1 MLKKQ
6 LQDAA
11 LDSTGLEDRQTSHH
25 FRKRREE
32 SAKKKKKPEKQAK
45 SNKQAKNNK
54 KSTFPKLSV
63 LCDCLSHITLSC
75 HADRGPWPDYQYFK
89 PLLDHAAELA
99 SIGRLLGDA
108 GYDSEANHL
117 HARRRHGTVAII
129 PATSGR
135 PSDKLPKAQYR
146 RRMKAE
152 WERYK
157 KRYGQRWQVEATIS
171 MLKRLLGSALRARR
185 HWSRCREIM
194 LRVITLNI
202 MILGAAI

>member
-1 MLKKQ
+1 MLRKRLK
-6 LQDAA
+6 DAA

-32 SAKKKKKPEKQAK
+32 SEKKKKPKKQGE
-45 SNKQAKNNK
+45 SNPRAKNNK

-63 LCDCLSHITLSC
+63 LCDCLSHLTLSF
-75 HADRGPWPDYQYFK
+75 HADRGPWPDYEYFK
-89 PLLDHAAELA
+89 PLLDHASEIAC
-99 SIGRLLGDA
+99 IGRLLCDA
-108 GYDSEANHL
+108 GYDSEPNHL
-117 HARRRHGTVAII
+117 HARQQHGTVAIM

-135 PSDKLPKAQYR
+135 PTDQLPKAKHR
-146 RRMKAE
+146 RRMKAG

-157 KRYGQRWQVEATIS
+157 KRYGQRWQVEAMIS
-171 MLKRLLGSALRARR
+171 MLKRLLGSALRARH

-194 LRVITLNI
+194 LRVITLNA

>member
-1 MLKKQ
+1 MLRKC

-11 LDSTGLEDRQTSHH
+11 LDSTGLEDRATSHH

-32 SAKKKKKPEKQAK
+32 SQKPKKQAK
-45 SNKQAKNNK
+45 NK

-63 LCDCLSHITLSC
+63 LCDCRSHLALSM
-75 HADRGPWPDYQYFK
+75 HADRGPWPDYEYFI
-89 PLLDHAAELA
+89 PLLDHAWEITG
-99 SIGRLLGDA
+99 IGRLLCDA
-108 GYDSEANHL
+108 GYDSEPNHL
-117 HARRRHGTVAII
+117 HARQRHGTVAVM

-135 PSDKLPKAQYR
+135 PTDKLPTAKHR
-146 RRMKAE
+146 RRMKAQ

-157 KRYGQRWQVEATIS
+157 KRYGQRWQVETAIS
-171 MLKRLLGSALRARR
+171 MFKRLLGSALRARH
-185 HWSRCREIM
+185 HWSRCREIL